1 MNAVID
7 RLVQYPNRFQLT
19 NISDGT
25 VLGTFDLS
33 PVTGTVSVVGTI
45 LNHDLFQ
52 SIADD
57 LASRVK
63 TEGGVVSNTTETFT
77 MAGTRTNISSGETI
91 SVSFGKIAKI
101 INDLKAVAFSGNKA
115 DIGLGNVDNTADT
128 AIPAKDS
135 TDKFTSGGA
144 YAELAKKVD
153 KVAGSSLMTDDEHK
167 KLSGIADGAEVNV
180 NADWNATSGDAV
192 ILNKPTIP
200 NVPVQSVNSKTGAV
214 VLTGSDIAMSSA
226 DSEKLDSK
234 SVANMLHLGAYDT
247 YTYDSTTG
255 IYTVKRK
262 TTYNND
268 GTQSESSSSSIST
281 LSDRY
286 FARTGQPYIEE
297 WKKSEADRSS
307 NLCNTFDR
315 SNIPSDSSL
324 YSATLNSDGSYTSTA
339 SYDGRTWSYSNSDF
353 KFELEP
359 GTYTLSAV
367 IISSSEYAGIQLFD
381 SNNNMLASNSSLSR
395 VFTLTGRTSVG
406 IMVKSMA
413 GSARIMLNRG
423 SVANPYQPYE
433 GEVVHE
439 KGLAETLSAYPTSQS
454 VSETYLSKAD
464 ASSTYVEKSSLT
476 SVPTENSTN
485 PITSGGVYEGLA
497 KKLDKGDWMEY
508 QFDYVKNTDIAVSI
522 SQNLENGTYIC
533 EILARGT
540 GDFSDLMTCYP
551 LGVFSVYGETQVFL
565 HAEVFVDGVIHNL
578 LAYIDAAI
586 VTVRGD
592 LDSLQVIYGGP
603 YVSILRFRKIAD
615 N

>member
-7 RLVQYPNRFQLT
+7 RVVQYPNRFKLT

-25 VLGTFDLS
+25 ILGTFDLS
-33 PVTGTVSVVGTI
+33 PETGTVSIVGTI

-63 TEGGVVSNTTETFT
+63 TEGGVVSNTIETFT
-77 MAGTRTNISSGETI
+77 MAGIRTNITSGETI

-101 INDLKAVAFSGNKA
+101 INDLKAVAFSGDKA
-115 DIGLGNVDNTADT
+115 DIGLGNVVNTADT

-153 KVAGSSLMTDDEHK
+153 KVAGSSLMTDAEHT
-167 KLSGIADGAEVNV
+167 KLGTIASGAEVNV

-200 NVPVQSVNSKTGAV
+200 TVPVQSVNSKTGSV
-214 VLTGSDIAMSSA
+214 VLTGSDIATSSA

-247 YTYDSTTG
+247 YTYDGTTKK
-255 IYTVKRK
+255 YTVTRK

-268 GTQSESSSSSIST
+268 GTQSESSHGNIET

-324 YSATLNSDGSYTSTA
+324 YSATLNPDGSYTSTA
-339 SYDGRTWSYSNSDF
+339 TSDSRIWSYSNSDF
-353 KFELEP
+353 KFDLEP
-359 GTYTLSAV
+359 GTYTLSA
-367 IISSSEYAGIQLFD
+367 IIKSSSANAGINLFD
-381 SNNNMLASNSSLSR
+381 SNNNLLALAYGESIDSHS
-395 VFTLTGRTSVG
+395 VFTLTSRTSVG
-406 IMVKSMA
+406 IMVKPYTGSTYIMLSE
-413 GSARIMLNRG
+413 GSAPL
-423 SVANPYQPYE
+423 PYQPYE
-433 GEVVHE
+433 GEVVHG
-439 KGLAETLSAYPTSQS
+439 KGLDDSLASKQDTLTF
-454 VSETYLSKAD
+454 D
-464 ASSTYVEKSSLT
+464 

-485 PITSGGVYEGLA
+485 PITSGGVYTAVAKANQSATEGLA
-497 KKLDKGDWMEY
+497 KKLDKGDWREY
-508 QFDYVKNTDIAVSI
+508 QFDYAKNTDALVSI
-522 SQNLENGTYIC
+522 SPALENGTYIC

-540 GDFSDLMTCYP
+540 GDYSAITTCYS
-551 LGVFSVYGETQVFL
+551 LGVFSGYGTIKAYVGGMTF
-565 HAEVFVDGVIHNL
+565 AYGAIHNL
-578 LAYIDAAI
+578 SAHIDNPLMD
-586 VTVRGD
+586 VRGD
-592 LDSLQVIYGGP
+592 LDYLQEGP
-603 YVSILRFRKIAD
+603 YKSYLRFRKIAD
-615 N
+615 D

>member
-115 DIGLGNVDNTADT
+115 DIGLGNVDNTSDASKPVST
-128 AIPAKDS
+128 ATQTALD
-135 TDKFTSGGA
+135 A
-144 YAELAKKVD
+144 KVD
-153 KVAGSSLMTDDEHK
+153 KADASSTYMPLSGGRLTGDLAVGNTTIFASGSNGGLNSIQVGDDAYLGDCDVGGHIGVRSRSSYVSSGFQFYIPDSQGSKDLGRITFSLSGTEISTTYSGLNMPVLTCTGNTDGLWSYGVASLYPNLSAGNNVYCPIGVKYSLNDCIGMGFHYTADGSASNYFFIKAFGSSSHIVDFFADMHSEFAGYSVFTGYVQSAYYTSDNTCHIKASDSHEITIDTNDGQIWFNYANRLDMGLAATDYYFGTDGNSPTQTLANVHAK
-167 KLSGIADGAEVNV
+167 TFTGDLSGTAEKAVNDTNGASI
-180 NADWNATSGDAV
+180 TS
-192 ILNKPTIP
+192 
-200 NVPVQSVNSKTGAV
+200 
-214 VLTGSDIAMSSA
+214 
-226 DSEKLDSK
+226 
-234 SVANMLHLGAYDT
+234 
-247 YTYDSTTG
+247 
-255 IYTVKRK
+255 
-262 TTYNND
+262 
-268 GTQSESSSSSIST
+268 
-281 LSDRY
+281 
-286 FARTGQPYIEE
+286 
-297 WKKSEADRSS
+297 
-307 NLCNTFDR
+307 
-315 SNIPSDSSL
+315 
-324 YSATLNSDGSYTSTA
+324 
-339 SYDGRTWSYSNSDF
+339 
-353 KFELEP
+353 
-359 GTYTLSAV
+359 
-367 IISSSEYAGIQLFD
+367 
-381 SNNNMLASNSSLSR
+381 
-395 VFTLTGRTSVG
+395 
-406 IMVKSMA
+406 
-413 GSARIMLNRG
+413 
-423 SVANPYQPYE
+423 
-433 GEVVHE
+433 
-439 KGLAETLSAYPTSQS
+439 
-454 VSETYLSKAD
+454 TYLSKADASSTYLPKAD

-476 SVPTENSTN
+476 SAPTENSTN
-485 PITSGGVYEGLA
+485 PITSGGVYTAVAEANQSATEGLA

-540 GDFSDLMTCYP
+540 GDSSDLMTCYP

-578 LAYIDAAI
+578 SAYIDAAI

-615 N
+615 D